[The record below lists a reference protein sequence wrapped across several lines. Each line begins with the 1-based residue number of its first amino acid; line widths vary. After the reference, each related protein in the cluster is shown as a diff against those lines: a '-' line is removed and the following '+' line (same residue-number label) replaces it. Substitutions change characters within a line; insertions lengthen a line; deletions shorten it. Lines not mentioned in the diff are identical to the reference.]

1 MNLGGVPLDR
11 SSVLMQTTRLD
22 LNGVNRSSPECS
34 RAKMAEQGGL
44 VASSF
49 QLLARLA
56 TVFADEIGGF
66 FFIHL
71 HGII

>member
-11 SSVLMQTTRLD
+11 SSVLMQTTSLD
-22 LNGVNRSSPECS
+22 LNGVNRSTPKCS
-34 RAKMAEQGGL
+34 QGKMAEQGGL

-56 TVFADEIGGF
+56 TVFSDEIGGF
-66 FFIHL
+66 FFIYL